1 MDNYEID
8 IQKEI
13 EDYLDKRRI
22 FHFRPGADSTKSG
35 LPDIVACYR
44 GRFISMET
52 KRPKTGRAQG
62 HQKTIAEEIARNGG
76 ITSFPRD
83 LETVKKILN
92 NIDRDVLW
100 EK

>member
-1 MDNYEID
+1 MNVYEID
-8 IQKEI
+8 IQREI
-13 EDYLDKRRI
+13 ENYLDERRI

-62 HQKTIAEEIARNGG
+62 HQKTISQEIARNGG
-76 ITSFPRD
+76 IISFPRD
-83 LETVKKILN
+83 LDTVKKILST
-92 NIDRDVLW
+92 IDRDALW